1 MYIYVYQTITLKL
14 SHIYLSK
21 KKLVNSTPKGLI
33 KSKILLKVA
42 YDTNFFAILNRLS
55 LNCHL

>member
-1 MYIYVYQTITLKL
+1 MYIYVYQIFKL

-42 YDTNFFAILNRLS
+42 YDTNFFAILNS
-55 LNCHL
+55 